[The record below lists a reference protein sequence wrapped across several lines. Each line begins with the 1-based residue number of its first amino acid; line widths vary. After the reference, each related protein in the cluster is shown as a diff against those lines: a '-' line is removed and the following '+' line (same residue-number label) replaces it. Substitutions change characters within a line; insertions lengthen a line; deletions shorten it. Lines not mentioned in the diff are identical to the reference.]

1 LPKTVLDRVGIASV
15 SACCTA
21 DNVALW
27 PERKGLDPR
36 QSFTSATT
44 ARYTPIRTVSGV
56 INVALINRITHS
68 KTNTS
73 YGVLALALTVFA
85 GCEDLDTLPDGNTTT
100 SKQKEEVAKLDPKK
114 AEASVNAVFSQFS
127 VYMPNE
133 DALGASRH
141 NDFGFPALM
150 MFWD

>member
-1 LPKTVLDRVGIASV
+1 MKKNIL
-15 SACCTA
+15 
-21 DNVALW
+21 
-27 PERKGLDPR
+27 
-36 QSFTSATT
+36 
-44 ARYTPIRTVSGV
+44 
-56 INVALINRITHS
+56 
-68 KTNTS
+68 

-114 AEASVNAVFSQFS
+114 AEASVNAIFSQFS

-150 MFWD
+150 MFWDANGIDVVSDDNGYNWTGNSLDYSDRSMTSNESQIVWNTLYAQVRAANNVRSEDRRVGIECIFY